1 MPCRIVDDFK
11 RNSLCDEAITVPS
24 AGIALKTLLYL
35 EMFRYLLSILKIWI
49 FRSGQRQILPDMT
62 GKPYL
67 ENIKNDYAEKY
78 AINNKV
84 YSVPLTANLYGIY
97 YNKTEV

>member
-1 MPCRIVDDFK
+1 MFQI
-11 RNSLCDEAITVPS
+11 
-24 AGIALKTLLYL
+24 LLI
-35 EMFRYLLSILKIWI
+35 SILKIWI
-49 FRSGQRQILPDMT
+49 FREWAKAGYFADMT

-84 YSVPLTANLYGIY
+84 YSVPFNGQPLWNLLQ
-97 YNKTEV
+97 